1 MSGILSQA
9 EIDSGRAWSQGKSYG
24 EIAQGAKA
32 NGYNAAQVAAI
43 LGLSEAE
50 VAGSGYGSASGLNSA
65 TASGTWTPA
74 PAPAPAQQAT
84 IYKPPSPA
92 PAPAPA
98 VTAPPPLAPTSATPA
113 PVAPPK
119 LEGGYGTSAS
129 RIGLEG
135 LKSGWADM
143 QKTADPYKAAY
154 DHGRSQGWNST
165 EMAAAL
171 NAASGTNNYS
181 KDIVDQYTWKNY
193 GGILTTGNALN
204 DYASEISASALR
216 DWGKETD
223 ATYADVYNRAAKDG
237 LGAAHAA
244 EALRRAAG
252 VDYEGALANVDE
264 YGTKIKAGTL
274 RADADWAREKSI
286 GDMRLINRDM
296 QVNGMFAEDAAE
308 QIGIG
313 INGAELNAMFER
325 LGLPPLQM
333 RDPSATN
340 KPPSTG
346 TPPQGSQQP
355 SPPGQ
360 TGDPKLTV
368 GTPSINREV
377 NAGSDTIEGRLGNL
391 LGVDSRGRYTN
402 QVVRQAADRAMQQMA
417 SRGLLNSSMAEQAAQ
432 EAAISKA
439 IEIAGPDAQTYF
451 AQGRANQD
459 AANVFARDERGYTQD
474 QLKLD
479 KQLQLEREK
488 MNKQFDL
495 NYAQLDLDREK
506 LTMSGSQFNQELK
519 YKYDSLNINSADRAA
534 AEALAHKNALEINSI
549 TSVNSAYDLYLRRI
563 SDIDN
568 NAEYSAEAKVQMKN
582 QAGKDFDIYARAK
595 GIALEM
601 DLGNRFSAASGV
613 AALPKPVAGMLA
625 SQGDYGQGGA

>member
-32 NGYNAAQVAAI
+32 KGYNAAQVAAI

-50 VAGSGYGSASGLNSA
+50 VAGSGYGSASGLNGA
-65 TASGTWTPA
+65 VASGTWTPA
-74 PAPAPAQQAT
+74 PAQAPAQQAT

-98 VTAPPPLAPTSATPA
+98 VAAPPPLAPTSATPA

-119 LEGGYGTSAS
+119 PEGGYGTSAY

-154 DHGRSQGWNST
+154 DYGRSQGWNST

-193 GGILTTGNALN
+193 GGILATGNSLN
-204 DYASEISASALR
+204 DYASEVSAAGLR
-216 DWGKETD
+216 DWGNETN
-223 ATYADVYNRAAKDG
+223 ATYADIYKKAAADG
-237 LGAAHAA
+237 IGVAHAA
-244 EALRRAAG
+244 EAVNRATG
-252 VDYEGALANVDE
+252 VGFDRSMSQVDK
-264 YGTKIKAGTL
+264 YGSGMESGVL

-325 LGLPPLQM
+325 MGLPPLQM
-333 RDPSATN
+333 RDPTAAN
-340 KPPSTG
+340 KPVQG
-346 TPPQGSQQP
+346 TSPRGSQQP
-355 SPPGQ
+355 SLPGQ
-360 TGDPKLTV
+360 TSDPKLTV
-368 GTPSINREV
+368 GVPSINREV
-377 NAGSDTIEGRLGNL
+377 NAGNDTIEGRLGNL